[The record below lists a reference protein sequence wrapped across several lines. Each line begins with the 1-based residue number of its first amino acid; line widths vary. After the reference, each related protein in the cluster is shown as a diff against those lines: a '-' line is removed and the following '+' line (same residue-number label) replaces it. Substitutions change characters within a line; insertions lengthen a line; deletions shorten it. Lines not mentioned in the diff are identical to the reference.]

1 MPVRYILKTMTAC
14 ANDPDLF
21 AKKGSILI
29 TGTRIAGRIADIF
42 IDDTGIIRD
51 IGEGI
56 AQKYRSD
63 AAHHLSGNKT
73 LAIPGLVNAH
83 THAAMTLLR
92 GYADDMHLQQW
103 LSEKIW
109 PLEAHLTGE
118 DVYWGTRLACLEMI
132 RSGTVAF
139 NDMYFFMEE
148 AARAVDESGIRAVL
162 SHGFITFG
170 SQEKFETEVKATEK
184 LVSSIR
190 AMKNPR
196 ILPAVGPHAPYTVP
210 PEHLEWCGA
219 YSRDEDI
226 MLHIHL
232 SETEQEVLDC
242 RKAHGITP
250 AALLDRCGCLSY
262 RTLAAH
268 GCWLEDEDCRLLA
281 ERGSHVAH
289 NPVSNMKLATG
300 RAMPYPALRS
310 AGVNVALATDGCSS
324 NNNLDMI
331 EEMKI
336 AAIGQ
341 KFFWKQDTL
350 LPAEDAFSMATSC
363 GAKALGIPGG
373 SLTVGQPADIVL
385 VSLNHPSMVPLHNP
399 VSNLVYAASGGLV
412 STVLCNG
419 SVLMHEGMIPEEEKI
434 LAGAADCAARL
445 LGRAVQV

>member
-1 MPVRYILKTMTAC
+1 MNTC
-14 ANDPDLF
+14 AQDPDLF
-21 AKKGSILI
+21 IKSGSTLI
-29 TGTRIAGRIADIF
+29 TGTQVANKTVDIF
-42 IDDTGIIRD
+42 IDTEGKIQDFGAD
-51 IGEGI
+51 IS
-56 AQKYRSD
+56 QKYRKE
-63 AAHHLSGNKT
+63 AEHILSGEKT

-109 PLEAHLTGE
+109 PLEAHLKGE

-162 SHGFITFG
+162 CHGFITFG
-170 SQEKFETEVKATEK
+170 SPEKFEAEVKATEK
-184 LVSSIR
+184 LVSHIR
-190 AMKNPR
+190 GMNNPR
-196 ILPAVGPHAPYTVP
+196 ITPAVGPHAPYTVP
-210 PEHLEWCGA
+210 PEHLKWCGE
-219 YSRDEDI
+219 YSKEEDI

-242 RKAHGITP
+242 KKTHGVSP
-250 AALLDRCGCLSY
+250 AKLLDQCGCLS
-262 RTLAAH
+262 RRMLAAH
-268 GCWLEDEDCRLLA
+268 GCWLEDEECHLLA
-281 ERGSHVAH
+281 ERGAHVAH

-300 RAMPYPALRS
+300 RMMPYPSLRE

-324 NNNLDMI
+324 NNNLDLL
-331 EEMKI
+331 EEMKV

-341 KFFWKQDTL
+341 KFFWNQDTL
-350 LPAEDAFSMATSC
+350 LPAEEAMAMATSS

-373 SLTVGQPADIVL
+373 SITKGQPADIVL
-385 VSLNHPSMVPLHNP
+385 ISLDHPSMVPLHNP
-399 VSNLVYAASGGLV
+399 VSNLVYAASGGMV

-419 SVLMHEGMIPEEEKI
+419 RVLMHERHIPGEEEVLEGARKT
-434 LAGAADCAARL
+434 AADLLAR
-445 LGRAVQV
+445 AEPV

>member
-1 MPVRYILKTMTAC
+1 MTEC
-14 ANDPDLF
+14 GQDPALF
-21 AKKGSILI
+21 AGKGSILI
-29 TGTRIAGRIADIF
+29 TGTRFTRGSGDIF
-42 IDDTGIIRD
+42 VDDTGIISA
-51 IGEGI
+51 IGEGVARTHRGEADHI
-56 AQKYRSD
+56 INGE
-63 AAHHLSGNKT
+63 HT

-109 PLEAHLTGE
+109 PLEAHLTGN

-170 SQEKFETEVKATEK
+170 SPEKFESEVKATK
-184 LVSSIR
+184 NLVSHIR
-190 AMKNPR
+190 GMNNPR
-196 ILPAVGPHAPYTVP
+196 ILPAIGPHAPYTVP
-210 PEHLEWCGA
+210 PEHLEWCGE
-219 YSRDEDI
+219 YSREEKI

-242 RKAHGITP
+242 QKTNGVRP
-250 AALLDRCGCLSY
+250 AFLLDRCGCLSE
-262 RTLAAH
+262 RTVAAH
-268 GCWLEDEDCRLLA
+268 GCWLDDDECRLLA

-300 RAMPYPALRS
+300 RAMPYPALKA
-310 AGVNVALATDGCSS
+310 AGTNVALATDGCSS
-324 NNNLDMI
+324 NNNLDLI
-331 EEMKI
+331 EEMKV

-341 KFFWKQDTL
+341 KFFWKQDTI
-350 LPAEDAFSMATSC
+350 LPAEEALTMATSS
-363 GAKALGIPGG
+363 GTRALGIPGG
-373 SLTVGQPADIVL
+373 VLAPGQPADIAL
-385 VSLNHPSMVPLHNP
+385 IGLTHPSMIPLYNP

-412 STVLCNG
+412 RTVLCNG
-419 SVLMHEGMIPEEEKI
+419 KVLMNNGVIPGEQDI
-434 LAGAADCAARL
+434 LAGAAAAAEDL
-445 LGRAVQV
+445 LARAGVQG

>member
-1 MPVRYILKTMTAC
+1 MTAC
-14 ANDPDLF
+14 ALDQDLF
-21 AKKGSILI
+21 TKKGSILI
-29 TGTRIAGRIADIF
+29 TGTRIANTITDIF
-42 IDDTGIIRD
+42 IDETGVIRE
-51 IGEGI
+51 IGEGVG
-56 AQKYRSD
+56 KKRRSEAD
-63 AAHHLSGNKT
+63 HQIVGNKT

-139 NDMYFFMEE
+139 NDMYFYMEE

-170 SQEKFETEVKATEK
+170 SPEKFEAEVKSTER
-184 LVSSIR
+184 LVSHVR
-190 AMKNPR
+190 KMNNPR

-210 PEHLEWCGA
+210 PEHLEWCGT
-219 YSRDEDI
+219 YSREEQI

-242 RKAHGITP
+242 KKAHGVTP
-250 AALLDRCGCLSY
+250 AALLDQCGCLTE

-324 NNNLDMI
+324 NNNLDLI
-331 EEMKI
+331 EEMKV

-341 KFFWKQDTL
+341 KFFWNQDTL
-350 LPAEDAFSMATSC
+350 LPAEEAFAMATSS

-373 SLTVGQPADIVL
+373 SISVGQPADIVL

-399 VSNLVYAASGGLV
+399 VSNLVYAASGSQV
-412 STVLCNG
+412 NTVLCNG
-419 SVLMHEGMIPEEEKI
+419 RVLMHDRMIPGEEKI
-434 LAGAADCAARL
+434 LEGAADCASRL
-445 LGRAVQV
+445 LNRAAHT

>member
-1 MPVRYILKTMTAC
+1 MSAC
-14 ANDPDLF
+14 VHDPDLF
-21 AKKGSILI
+21 TNKGSILI
-29 TGTRIAGRIADIF
+29 TRTRIGDRTVDIF
-42 IDDTGIIRD
+42 IDETGTIRD
-51 IGEGI
+51 IGEGVS
-56 AQKYRSD
+56 KKCRSE
-63 AAHHLSGNKT
+63 AEHRISAEKT

-92 GYADDMHLQQW
+92 GYADDMNLQQW

-118 DVYWGTRLACLEMI
+118 DVYWGTKLACLEMI

-162 SHGFITFG
+162 CHGFITFG
-170 SQEKFETEVKATEK
+170 LAEKFESEVKATEK
-184 LVSSIR
+184 LVSHIR
-190 AMKNPR
+190 GMNNPR
-196 ILPAVGPHAPYTVP
+196 ITPAVGPHAPYTVP
-210 PEHLEWCGA
+210 PEHLEWCGS
-219 YSRDEDI
+219 YSKDEDI

-232 SETEQEVLDC
+232 SETEQEVTDC
-242 RKAHGITP
+242 KKAHGVTP
-250 AALLDRCGCLSY
+250 AVLLDQCGCLSE

-300 RAMPYPALRS
+300 RAMPYPSLRS

-324 NNNLDMI
+324 NNNLDLF
-331 EEMKI
+331 EEMKV

-350 LPAEDAFSMATSC
+350 LPAEEALSMATSC

-373 SLTVGQPADIVL
+373 SIAVGQAADIVL
-385 VSLNHPSMVPLHNP
+385 VSLDHPSMVPLHNP
-399 VSNLVYAASGGLV
+399 VSNLVYSASGCQV

-419 SVLMHEGMIPEEEKI
+419 RVLMHEKEIPGETAI
-434 LAGAADCAARL
+434 LSGAADAAAGL
-445 LGRAVQV
+445 LNRAAQNT

>member
-1 MPVRYILKTMTAC
+1 MTAC
-14 ANDPDLF
+14 VHDPDLF
-21 AKKGSILI
+21 TKKGSILI
-29 TGTRIAGRIADIF
+29 TGTRIGDQTADIF
-42 IDDTGIIRD
+42 IDEKGVVSD
-51 IGEGI
+51 IGEGVGK
-56 AQKYRSD
+56 KYRNEAD
-63 AAHHLSGNKT
+63 HLITGEKT

-118 DVYWGTRLACLEMI
+118 DVYWGTKLACLEMI

-148 AARAVDESGIRAVL
+148 AAKAVDESGIRAVL

-170 SQEKFETEVKATEK
+170 LPEKFEAETKATEK
-184 LVSSIR
+184 LVSHIR
-190 AMKNPR
+190 GMNNPR
-196 ILPAVGPHAPYTVP
+196 INPAVGPHAPYTVP

-219 YSRDEDI
+219 YSKEENV

-242 RKAHGITP
+242 KKAHGITP
-250 AALLDRCGCLSY
+250 AALLDRCGCLSE

-268 GCWLEDEDCRLLA
+268 GCWLEDADCKLLA

-300 RAMPYPALRS
+300 RAMPYPALRE

-324 NNNLDMI
+324 NNNLDLF
-331 EEMKI
+331 EEMKT

-350 LPAEDAFSMATSC
+350 LPAEEAFAMATSC

-373 SLTVGQPADIVL
+373 SITVGQPADIVL
-385 VSLNHPSMVPLHNP
+385 LSLDHPSMVPLHNP

-419 SVLMHEGMIPEEEKI
+419 KVLMHEKEIPGEADV
-434 LAGAADCAARL
+434 LTGARHAASDL
-445 LGRAVQV
+445 LKRATQS